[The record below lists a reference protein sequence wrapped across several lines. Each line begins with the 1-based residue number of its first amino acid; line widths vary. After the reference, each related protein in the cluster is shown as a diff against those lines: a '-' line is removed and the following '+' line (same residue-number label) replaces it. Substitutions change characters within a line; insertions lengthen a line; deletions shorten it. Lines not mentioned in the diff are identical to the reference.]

1 MNNVRHLSYNRLTF
15 IPADIVLCQ
24 NLRILKIWHNNLQGS
39 VSPLFEKMTN
49 LWLSL
54 DMVQELEKSR
64 DGIKIYRRML
74 MNGNILEQK
83 YKE

>member
-1 MNNVRHLSYNRLTF
+1 MNNFRRLSYNRLTF
-15 IPADIVLCQ
+15 IPTEISLCE

-39 VSPLFEKMTN
+39 VSPVLLSMPN

-64 DGIKIYRRML
+64 EGVKIYRRML
-74 MNGNILEQK
+74 MKGTIIAP
-83 YKE
+83 